1 MERKLLLVYN
11 PVSGKA
17 QIKMYLADIAQ
28 IYSDKDY
35 TVTLHPTKCKNDGYE
50 YIKQHATQ
58 YDVISVCGG
67 DGMLNE
73 TVSALMHIPPQ
84 QRPAIAYLPAGSTN
98 DFAGTVGLPLDIRQ
112 AAKMVVDGSP
122 FFCDAGKMNDNFF
135 AYVAAFGAF
144 TSVSYDTSQDF
155 KNVFGHMA
163 YVIEGIRQFP
173 SIKPLHMRITFDN
186 VTIEDDFILGMVTN
200 SLQVGGIKHGM
211 GTAISL
217 NDGLFEVFLL
227 KKPQNPMGYQN
238 ILTSFLT
245 QSLDKTDD
253 IIFFKTSDVTFESDS
268 PVPWTL
274 DGEFG
279 GETTA
284 AHITN
289 LKRAFAVIV

>member
-1 MERKLLLVYN
+1 MEKKLLLVYN

-17 QIKMYLADIAQ
+17 QIKTYLADIID
-28 IYSDKDY
+28 IYSEKDY
-35 TVTLHPTKCKNDGYE
+35 SVTLHPTKCKNDGYE
-50 YIKQHATQ
+50 YIKQHACE

-73 TVSALMHIPPQ
+73 AVSALMHIPLK
-84 QRPAIAYLPAGSTN
+84 QRPAVAYLPAGSTN
-98 DFAGTVGLPLDIRQ
+98 DFAGTIGLPLDIRQ
-112 AAKMVVDGSP
+112 SAKMVVDGTP
-122 FFCDAGKMNDNFF
+122 FFCDAGKMNDKYF

-155 KNVFGHMA
+155 KNVFGHLA
-163 YVIEGIRQFP
+163 YVIEGIRQLP
-173 SIKPLHMRITFDN
+173 TIKPQHMRISFDD
-186 VTIEDDFILGMVTN
+186 VVIEDDFILGMVTN

-227 KKPQNPMGYQN
+227 KKPQTPIGYQN

-245 QSLDKTDD
+245 QSLDKTED
-253 IIFFKTSDVTFESDS
+253 IISFKASDIIFESDS

-279 GETTA
+279 GETSEV
-284 AHITN
+284 HISN
-289 LKRAFAVIV
+289 LQRAFAVIV

>member
-1 MERKLLLVYN
+1 MEKKLLLVYN

-17 QIKMYLADIAQ
+17 QIKTYLADIID
-28 IYSDKDY
+28 IYSEKDY
-35 TVTLHPTKCKNDGYE
+35 SVTLHPTKCKNDGYE
-50 YIKQHATQ
+50 YIKQHACE

-73 TVSALMHIPPQ
+73 AVSALMHISAK

-98 DFAGTVGLPLDIRQ
+98 DFAGTIGLPLDIRQ
-112 AAKMVVDGSP
+112 SAKMVVDGTP
-122 FFCDAGKMNDNFF
+122 FFCDAGKMNDNYF

-155 KNVFGHMA
+155 KNVFGHLA
-163 YVIEGIRQFP
+163 YVIEGIRQLP
-173 SIKPLHMRITFDN
+173 TIKPLHMRISFDD
-186 VTIEDDFILGMVTN
+186 VVIEDDFILGMVTN

-227 KKPQNPMGYQN
+227 KKPQNPIGYQN

-245 QSLDKTDD
+245 QSLDKTED
-253 IIFFKTSDVTFESDS
+253 IISFKASDIVFESDS

-279 GETTA
+279 GETSEV
-284 AHITN
+284 HINN
-289 LKRAFAVIV
+289 LQRAFAVIV

>member
-1 MERKLLLVYN
+1 MEKKLLLVYN

-17 QIKMYLADIAQ
+17 QIKTYLADIID
-28 IYSDKDY
+28 IYSEKDY
-35 TVTLHPTKCKNDGYE
+35 SVTLHPTKCKNDGYE
-50 YIKQHATQ
+50 YIKQHACE

-73 TVSALMHIPPQ
+73 AVSALMHIPLK
-84 QRPAIAYLPAGSTN
+84 QRPAVAYLPAGSTN
-98 DFAGTVGLPLDIRQ
+98 DFAGTIGLPLDIRQ
-112 AAKMVVDGSP
+112 SAKMVVDGTP
-122 FFCDAGKMNDNFF
+122 FFCDAGKMNDKYF

-155 KNVFGHMA
+155 KNVFGHLA

-173 SIKPLHMRITFDN
+173 TIKPQHMRISFDD
-186 VTIEDDFILGMVTN
+186 VVIEDDFILGMVTN

-227 KKPQNPMGYQN
+227 KKPQTPIGYQN

-245 QSLDKTDD
+245 QSLDKTED
-253 IIFFKTSDVTFESDS
+253 IISFKASDIIFESDS

-279 GETTA
+279 GETSEV
-284 AHITN
+284 HISN
-289 LKRAFAVIV
+289 LQRAFAVIV

>member
-1 MERKLLLVYN
+1 MEKKLLLVYN

-17 QIKMYLADIAQ
+17 QIKTYLADIVD
-28 IYSDKDY
+28 IYSEKDY
-35 TVTLHPTKCKNDGYE
+35 SVTLHPTKCKNDGYE
-50 YIKQHATQ
+50 YIKQHACE

-73 TVSALMHIPPQ
+73 AVSALMHLPTKE
-84 QRPAIAYLPAGSTN
+84 RPAIAYLPAGSTN
-98 DFAGTVGLPLDIRQ
+98 DFAGTIGLPLDIRQ
-112 AAKMVVDGSP
+112 AAKMIVDGAP
-122 FFCDAGKMNDNFF
+122 FFCDAGKMNDSYF

-155 KNVFGHMA
+155 KNVFGHLA
-163 YVIEGIRQFP
+163 YVIEGIRQLP
-173 SIKPLHMRITFDN
+173 TIKPLHMRISFDD
-186 VTIEDDFILGMVTN
+186 VVIEDDFILGMVTN

-227 KKPQNPMGYQN
+227 KKPQNPIGYQN

-245 QSLDKTDD
+245 QSLDKTED
-253 IIFFKTSDVTFESDS
+253 IISFKASDIIFESDS

-279 GETTA
+279 GETSDV
-284 AHITN
+284 HISN
-289 LKRAFAVIV
+289 IQRAFAVIV